1 MRKWHKFI
9 VTADL
14 DAPRDQTI
22 SSTFEEHANDLG
34 GFEPNEHYSTKDA
47 FFRAYYHENRRALNY
62 DRFIAQHV
70 QKDQDIL
77 SLASGRSANEL
88 MLMERGYNITCSDL
102 ALPDSYPLAKRMFPK
117 MEQWELDILAGP
129 AKKQFDVILCL
140 SLIYLFNNQQ
150 LGRFFTNVRASL
162 KDGGYLILDSAGPP
176 DNRLAHWINEPYL
189 RYEAVAV
196 RLFRNWRYG
205 RQHIIV
211 RKHQGYRRSDL
222 EIIEAA
228 KDCGLAITA
237 QENYDFTHEFERS
250 RAFSRLMGLLPFIH
264 PIAARLGKTIP
275 YTRMFKLQRA

>member
-22 SSTFEEHANDLG
+22 SSTFEEHATDLG

-88 MLMERGYNITCSDL
+88 MLVERGYNITCSDL

-205 RQHIIV
+205 RRHIIV

-228 KDCGLAITA
+228 K
-237 QENYDFTHEFERS
+237 
-250 RAFSRLMGLLPFIH
+250 
-264 PIAARLGKTIP
+264 
-275 YTRMFKLQRA
+275 